1 MNRLHNVTGRM
12 FSVVLLLGMVCFNG
26 AGNLAEAAPVTI
38 ISFSPS
44 VEVCAID
51 GKNCQVMTK
60 TTELKQG
67 QEVRIFGGGSLAIR
81 LEDGSTISLKGPK
94 TLLIKALSDSDLDIQ
109 ILRSSAQAAQERK
122 GTPPSVKKQ
131 NQHGSAPS
139 SPQP

>member
-44 VEVCAID
+44 VEVCSID

-67 QEVRIFGGGSLAIR
+67 QDVRIFGGGSLAIR

-94 TLLIKALSDSDLDIQ
+94 TLLIKAVSDNDLDIQ
-109 ILRSSAQAAQERK
+109 ILRSSAQAAHERK

-131 NQHGSAPS
+131 EQHGSAPS